1 MMLLFHYITLFLIN
15 QVYCL
20 IVLYNLSM
28 RIYFS
33 GLGGVGIGPLAEIAL
48 DAGYDVVGSEPQ
60 SNQMTEQLEGRGVTI
75 YATQTGRDLNKEHA
89 RSPIDLLV
97 HTSAMTNEH
106 PELVTAKKL
115 GIPTT
120 KRDGLIAKI
129 IDDKHLKLIAVAGT
143 HGKTTTTGMLIWLF
157 QQLRIPVSY
166 SIGTI
171 INFGSS
177 GVYNPESK
185 YFIYECDEFDRN
197 FLHFHPDLALVTSI
211 GYDHVDTYP
220 TETDYS
226 QAFRDFLSQSQ
237 ETIIYRSDID
247 RLYQTGGA
255 TEPEKLDILA
265 NDNPAIDTLI
275 KLAGAHNRR
284 NAWLACH
291 AFSRLA
297 DVSLPL
303 GLSLVK
309 LLEIINK
316 FPGTNRR
323 FEKLADNLYSDY
335 GHHPDEI
342 KATLQMA
349 KELSNRVV
357 LVYQP
362 HQNIRQYEIRNQYT
376 DDLFKNTNEVY
387 WLPTYLSREDPNL
400 DILSPQSLTDSLD
413 KSKLIFA
420 EFNQELWSNI
430 EKHLED
436 GHLVLCMGAGS
447 IDGWVREQV
456 ARK

>member
-1 MMLLFHYITLFLIN
+1 M
-15 QVYCL
+15 
-20 IVLYNLSM
+20 LYNQSM

-48 DAGYDVVGSEPQ
+48 DAGYDVVGSEPRP
-60 SNQMTEQLEGRGVTI
+60 NPMTEQLESRGVTI
-75 YATQTGRDLNKEHA
+75 YTGQTGQELATEHNK
-89 RSPIDLLV
+89 SPINLLV
-97 HTSAMTNEH
+97 HTSAMASNH
-106 PELVTAKKL
+106 PELIAAREL

-129 IDDKHLKLIAVAGT
+129 ITDKQLRLIAVAGT

-157 QQLRIPVSY
+157 RQLSLPVSY
-166 SIGTI
+166 SIGTT
-171 INFGSS
+171 INFGPS
-177 GVYNPESK
+177 GSFNPDSD

-197 FLHFHPDLALVTSI
+197 FLHFHPDLSLVTSI

-220 TETDYS
+220 TEEDYR
-226 QAFRDFLSQSQ
+226 QAFRDFLQQSQ
-237 ETIIYRSDID
+237 KTVLYRSDADKLYQTNNIATPETLDVLDDVNLEID
-247 RLYQTGGA
+247 RLMR
-255 TEPEKLDILA
+255 
-265 NDNPAIDTLI
+265 
-275 KLAGAHNRR
+275 LAGAHNRR
-284 NAWLACH
+284 NAWLACR
-291 AFSRLA
+291 AFSHLIQAAPPDLDQTRLTKI
-297 DVSLPL
+297 V
-303 GLSLVK
+303 
-309 LLEIINK
+309 NT

-323 FEKLADNLYSDY
+323 FEKLSDSLYSDY

-342 KATLQMA
+342 RATLQMA
-349 KELSNRVV
+349 KEISSHVV

-362 HQNIRQYEIRNQYT
+362 HQNIRQHEVRDQYT
-376 DDLFKNTNEVY
+376 DAVFKNTDQIY
-387 WLPTYLSREDPNL
+387 WLPTYLSRENPNL

-447 IDGWVREQV
+447 IDGWVREQA
-456 ARK
+456 ARS

>member
-1 MMLLFHYITLFLIN
+1 MMLPFQYITFCQIN
-15 QVYCL
+15 QVCSL
-20 IVLYNLSM
+20 VMLYNQSM

-48 DAGYDVVGSEPQ
+48 DAGYGVVGSEPQ
-60 SNQMTEQLEGRGVTI
+60 PNPMTEQLENRGVTI
-75 YATQTGRDLNKEHA
+75 YSEQTGQELATEHNK
-89 RSPIDLLV
+89 SPINLLV
-97 HTSAMTNEH
+97 HTSAMASNH
-106 PELVTAKKL
+106 PELIAAREL

-129 IDDKHLKLIAVAGT
+129 ITDKQLRLIAVAGT

-157 QQLRIPVSY
+157 RQLSLPVSY
-166 SIGTI
+166 SIGTT
-171 INFGSS
+171 INFGPS
-177 GVYNPESK
+177 GSFNPDSD

-197 FLHFHPDLALVTSI
+197 FLHFHPDLSLVTSI

-220 TETDYS
+220 TEEDYR
-226 QAFRDFLSQSQ
+226 QAFRDFLQQSQ
-237 ETIIYRSDID
+237 KTVLYRSDADKLYQTNNIATPETLDVLDDVNLEID
-247 RLYQTGGA
+247 RLMR
-255 TEPEKLDILA
+255 
-265 NDNPAIDTLI
+265 
-275 KLAGAHNRR
+275 LAGAHNRR
-284 NAWLACH
+284 NAWLACR
-291 AFSRLA
+291 AFSHLIQAAPPDLDQTRLTKI
-297 DVSLPL
+297 V
-303 GLSLVK
+303 
-309 LLEIINK
+309 NT

-323 FEKLADNLYSDY
+323 FEKLSDSLYSDY

-342 KATLQMA
+342 RATLQMA
-349 KELSNRVV
+349 KEISSHVV

-362 HQNIRQYEIRNQYT
+362 HQNIRQHEVRDQYT
-376 DDLFKNTNEVY
+376 DAVFKNTDQIY
-387 WLPTYLSREDPNL
+387 WLPTYLSRENPNL

-447 IDGWVREQV
+447 IDGWVREQA
-456 ARK
+456 ARS

>member
-1 MMLLFHYITLFLIN
+1 MMLPFQYITFCQIN
-15 QVYCL
+15 QVCSS
-20 IVLYNLSM
+20 VMLYNQSM

-48 DAGYDVVGSEPQ
+48 DAGYGVVGSEPQ
-60 SNQMTEQLEGRGVTI
+60 PNPMTEQLENRGVTI
-75 YATQTGRDLNKEHA
+75 YSEQTGQELATEHNK
-89 RSPIDLLV
+89 SPINLLV
-97 HTSAMTNEH
+97 HTSAMASNH
-106 PELVTAKKL
+106 PELIAAREL

-129 IDDKHLKLIAVAGT
+129 VTDKQLRLIAVAGT

-157 QQLRIPVSY
+157 RQLSLPVSY
-166 SIGTI
+166 SIGTT
-171 INFGSS
+171 INFGPS
-177 GVYNPESK
+177 GSFNPDSD

-197 FLHFHPDLALVTSI
+197 FLHFHPDLSLITSI

-220 TETDYS
+220 TEGDYR
-226 QAFRDFLSQSQ
+226 QAFRDFLQQSQ
-237 ETIIYRSDID
+237 KTVLYRSDADKLYQTNNIATPETLDVLDDVNLEID
-247 RLYQTGGA
+247 RLMR
-255 TEPEKLDILA
+255 
-265 NDNPAIDTLI
+265 
-275 KLAGAHNRR
+275 LAGAHNRR
-284 NAWLACH
+284 NAWLACR
-291 AFSRLA
+291 AFSHLIQAAPPDLDQTRLTKI
-297 DVSLPL
+297 V
-303 GLSLVK
+303 
-309 LLEIINK
+309 NT

-323 FEKLADNLYSDY
+323 FEKLSDSLYSDY

-342 KATLQMA
+342 RATLQMA
-349 KELSNRVV
+349 KEISSHVV

-362 HQNIRQYEIRNQYT
+362 HQNIRQHEVRDQYT
-376 DDLFKNTNEVY
+376 DAVFKNTDQIY
-387 WLPTYLSREDPNL
+387 WLPTYLSRENPNL

-447 IDGWVREQV
+447 IDGWVREQA
-456 ARK
+456 ARS